1 MSHSS
6 LSAVWQRTQQLTV
19 SLPFQIGLSTGLC
32 MLILWT
38 LYFSTYPPAH
48 NTLHEVRH
56 HTLGVACH

>member
-1 MSHSS
+1 MIDASF
-6 LSAVWQRTQQLTV
+6 AWQRTRQITL
-19 SLPFQIGLSTGLC
+19 SLPVQASLLTGLC

-48 NTLHEVRH
+48 DTLHQTRH